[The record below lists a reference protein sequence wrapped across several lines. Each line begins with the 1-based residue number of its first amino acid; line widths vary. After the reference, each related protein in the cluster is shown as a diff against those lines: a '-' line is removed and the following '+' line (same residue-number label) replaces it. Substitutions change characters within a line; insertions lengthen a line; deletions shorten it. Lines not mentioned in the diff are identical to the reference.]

1 MKLEK
6 KSFPIRGKLIGFVV
20 RSLFLS
26 QVKTVAQV
34 SQDTNLQPNTAVIK
48 PKLKS

>member
-1 MKLEK
+1 M
-6 KSFPIRGKLIGFVV
+6 
-20 RSLFLS
+20 S